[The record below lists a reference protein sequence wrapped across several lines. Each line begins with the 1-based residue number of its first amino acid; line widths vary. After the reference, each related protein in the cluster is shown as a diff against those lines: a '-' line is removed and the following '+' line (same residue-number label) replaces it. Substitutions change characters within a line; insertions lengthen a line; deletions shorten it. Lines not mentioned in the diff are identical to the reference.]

1 MAENHYLMKYKGTYR
16 ILAELDKNTNDIPRN
31 SNGEIATGY
40 DDLYISCQ
48 YGNKIFTYG
57 HDTNGRMLLTAYIP
71 SIGRGRNIKKTMDEQ
86 GIAYTNYV
94 ETDEEVEFRFKAK
107 DIESIARLLKAKTS
121 GANISPFSSK
131 NLPKSKVEIPTD
143 EIQRYKEIIA
153 LVPKDDLLIIHK
165 ITTTFLESVLQK
177 KCKKNNKEFNYKID
191 MKKMCMG
198 RQTKEY
204 IREKGFWEE
213 YLVYLQKEIKKYN

>member
-16 ILAELDKNTNDIPRN
+16 ILAELDESTNDIPRN

-71 SIGRGRNIKKTMDEQ
+71 SIGRGRNIKKAMDEK
-86 GIAYTNYV
+86 GIAYTNYI

-107 DIESIARLLKAKTS
+107 DIEPIARLLKAKTS

-131 NLPKSKVEIPTD
+131 NLPKSKVEIPTE

-165 ITTTFLESVLQK
+165 ITTAFLESVLQK
-177 KCKKNNKEFNYKID
+177 KCKKNNKEFNYKTD
-191 MKKMCMG
+191 MKKCVWVD
-198 RQTKEY
+198 KLKN
-204 IREKGFWEE
+204 ILEKKVFG
-213 YLVYLQKEIKKYN
+213 KNI